1 MRRLQDIP
9 IRRKLT
15 VIIMMASWVTIFF
28 SIALFL
34 GHEFYSGRQ
43 NLIKK
48 IDTLAKVAGYNLVAP
63 LTFGDRQS
71 AEEILKALKTEH
83 HILSACLFSANGS
96 LFAKY
101 VGTGATGFSAKNHA
115 LNPHAHYKIPPVM
128 TNSEFFSGK
137 RLELAR
143 NIMSGNDRLGTLY
156 IISDLKELYE
166 WLYWYLATAAL
177 VLIVT
182 VLIAYLL
189 SQKLLQKYVGDP
201 ILELASSMQE
211 VSEKKD
217 YSLRVSGQRGD
228 ELGTL
233 MTGFNNMLSEISLR
247 DEQLRKNQEELEDR
261 IRERT
266 DELVRTNKMLSR
278 AGRIARENE
287 LRQGIILQSIL
298 TGILM
303 VDAGTHEIIYA
314 NDIACKLTGASKDK
328 LVGSVCHRNICPA
341 EAGRCPITDLG
352 QTIDHSE
359 RIMLTADGS
368 RIPIIKNVI
377 KINFQGRDVFLESFI
392 DIRDRKRAERELL
405 AAKEAAEAASLAKS
419 QFLANMSHEI
429 RTPMNGILG
438 FLELLQKED
447 GLTDRQHQYID
458 TALASGE
465 TLLHLINDILDF
477 SKIEAGKMEI
487 AVAELNLVD
496 LLEELVE
503 FFFEQTRRKGI
514 KLSCHME
521 PEIPAVLRGDSMRLR
536 QVLVNLMGNAVKFTE
551 TGEISVHVFLEEE
564 VGQTTLLKFEV
575 RDTGIGI
582 VPEALSRI
590 FHAFAQEDGSTT
602 RRYGGTG
609 LGLAIASQLVSM
621 MGGTIGVE
629 STLGK
634 GSLFHFTA
642 RLEKQD
648 QSVDVAE
655 LRSPSLAATAQS
667 PDKPANKESFSAF
680 RILLVEDNPV
690 NQTLSQAMLEYFG
703 CCADLADDGLDAL
716 ERVAAERY
724 DLILMDCQMPRM
736 DGYKATAA
744 IRKQEADNGA
754 NGVSQHVPIVALT
767 AHALE
772 GDRESCLA
780 AGMDDYL
787 SKPFKAEELYAILS
801 RWLISSPE
809 EKIEIESI
817 ALPGKNPA

>member
-1 MRRLQDIP
+1 M
-9 IRRKLT
+9 
-15 VIIMMASWVTIFF
+15 
-28 SIALFL
+28 
-34 GHEFYSGRQ
+34 
-43 NLIKK
+43 
-48 IDTLAKVAGYNLVAP
+48 AGYNLVAP

-71 AEEILKALKTEH
+71 AEEILKALQTER
-83 HILSACLFSANGS
+83 HILSVRVFSPDGS
-96 LFAKY
+96 LFANYPNSTKIS
-101 VGTGATGFSAKNHA
+101 GLSAKNHKVK
-115 LNPHAHYKIPPVM
+115 PHADSRIPPAM
-128 TNSEFFSGK
+128 TDRELFNGN
-137 RLELAR
+137 RLEVVR
-143 NIMSGNDRLGTLY
+143 NIISGNDRVGV
-156 IISDLKELYE
+156 IQIVSDLGELYD
-166 WLYWYLATAAL
+166 WLCWYLAAAAL
-177 VLIVT
+177 IMILTI
-182 VLIAYLL
+182 LIAYLF
-189 SQKLLQKYVGDP
+189 SQKLLQKYIGDP
-201 ILELASSMQE
+201 ILELASSMRE

-233 MTGFNNMLSEISLR
+233 MAGFNTMLSEVSLR
-247 DEQLRKNQEELEDR
+247 DEQLRKHQEKLEDR

-266 DELVRTNKMLSR
+266 EELVKTNKMLSR

-287 LRQGIILQSIL
+287 RRQEIILQSVL

-314 NDIACKLTGASKDK
+314 NDIACKLTGTSKEK
-328 LVGSVCHRNICPA
+328 LVGSICHRNICPT
-341 EAGRCPITDLG
+341 EIGRCPITDLG

-359 RIMLTADGS
+359 RILLTAEGS
-368 RIPIIKNVI
+368 RVPIIKNVI
-377 KINFQGRDVFLESFI
+377 KINLQGRDVLLESFM
-392 DIRDRKRAERELL
+392 DIRERKRAERELL

-429 RTPMNGILG
+429 RTPMNGVLG

-465 TLLHLINDILDF
+465 TLLQLINDILDF

-487 AVAELNLVD
+487 AAAELNLVD
-496 LLEELVE
+496 LLEDLVE
-503 FFFEQTRRKGI
+503 FFAEQTKRKGV
-514 KLSCHME
+514 KLYCHIE
-521 PEIPAVLRGDSMRLR
+521 PEIPTSLRGDSMRLR
-536 QVLVNLMGNAVKFTE
+536 QVLVNLVGNAVKFTE

-564 VGQTTLLKFEV
+564 VGQTALLRFEV

-582 VPEALSRI
+582 APEARSKI

-609 LGLAIASQLVSM
+609 LGLAIAGQLVSM

-634 GSLFHFTA
+634 GSVFRFTA

-648 QSVDVAE
+648 Q
-655 LRSPSLAATAQS
+655 PSGTANLDSQLLPASSQS
-667 PDKPANKESFSAF
+667 PDKPADQEKFSGC

-690 NQTLSQAMLEYFG
+690 NQTLSQAMLEYFD
-703 CCADLADDGLDAL
+703 CRVDLADDGLEAL
-716 ERVAAERY
+716 ERVAGERY

-736 DGYKATAA
+736 DGYKATEA
-744 IRKQEADNGA
+744 IRKQEADSGA
-754 NGVSQHVPIVALT
+754 NGNSRHVPIVALT

-772 GDRESCLA
+772 GDKESCLA

-817 ALPGKNPA
+817 AMPEKNPA